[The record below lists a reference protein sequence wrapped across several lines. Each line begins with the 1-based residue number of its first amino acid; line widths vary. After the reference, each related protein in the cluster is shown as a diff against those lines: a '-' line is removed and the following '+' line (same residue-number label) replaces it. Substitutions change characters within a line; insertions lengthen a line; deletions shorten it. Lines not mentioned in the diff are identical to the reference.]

1 MADFGKIK
9 GKGKNRFGD
18 IPTPDET
25 DNNLDAPEI
34 APADPSVEVKKSRNK
49 TGRTVPFNTRVT
61 AEFDKEFRTIAFTRG
76 FKKVEL
82 LEVCLDAYKELNGIK

>member
-61 AEFDKEFRTIAFTRG
+61 AEFDKEFRTIAFTGG

>member
-34 APADPSVEVKKSRNK
+34 APADPSVEVK
-49 TGRTVPFNTRVT
+49 T
-61 AEFDKEFRTIAFTRG
+61 D
-76 FKKVEL
+76 L
-82 LEVCLDAYKELNGIK
+82 LTSKDFVMTPVRK